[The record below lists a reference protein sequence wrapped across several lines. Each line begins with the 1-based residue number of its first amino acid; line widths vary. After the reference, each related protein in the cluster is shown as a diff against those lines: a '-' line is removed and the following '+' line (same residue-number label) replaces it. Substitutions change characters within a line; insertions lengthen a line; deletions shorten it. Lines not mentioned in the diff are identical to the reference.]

1 MSKELLIGLGHKKKK
16 LYNRWKV
23 QQEEYRVAVLSC
35 RDEDMKVKVNMKGA
49 WDVKGKKNIVHK
61 YISSKRKTRE
71 NMDLLLN
78 GAEELVVKNTI

>member
-1 MSKELLIGLGHKKKK
+1 MSKELVTGLGHKK
-16 LYNRWKV
+16 LYNRSKH

-35 RDEDMKVKVNMKGA
+35 RDEHRKVKVNVKGA

-61 YISSKRKTRE
+61 YIKSKRRTRE

-78 GAEELVVKNTI
+78 GAGKLVVKNTI